1 MWFLVD
7 FEKKNFSSKPKK
19 FYRTLKIFKF
29 LNMKPNL
36 AGHSDE
42 SKLLSWCLLRFSG
55 HCVHVEQ
62 LYTEK
67 SVKIG
72 LADFLWRSEDSQKP
86 VFLKNFYPFVS
97 CVCKFH

>member
-1 MWFLVD
+1 
-7 FEKKNFSSKPKK
+7 
-19 FYRTLKIFKF
+19 
-29 LNMKPNL
+29 MKPNL

-42 SKLLSWCLLRFSG
+42 SKLLAWCLLCFSG

-72 LADFLWRSEDSQKP
+72 LADFLWGSEVGKKKP
-86 VFLKNFYPFVS
+86 VFDQNFFR
-97 CVCKFH
+97 

>member
-1 MWFLVD
+1 
-7 FEKKNFSSKPKK
+7 
-19 FYRTLKIFKF
+19 
-29 LNMKPNL
+29 MKPNL

-42 SKLLSWCLLRFSG
+42 SKLLAWCLLCFSG

-72 LADFLWRSEDSQKP
+72 LADFLWGSELGKKP
-86 VFLKNFYPFVS
+86 VFDQ
-97 CVCKFH
+97 KFF